1 MLPQIA
7 QLIGGGISAI
17 AGLATGGLQART
29 ARENT
34 DRQNEAN
41 RELAEYQY
49 SKDLEMW
56 NRGNTYNSPL
66 AQMERLKKAGLNPN
80 LIYGSGGA
88 TTQAVNLPKYNAPTM
103 SYNYRP
109 PVDPLALLGA
119 YQDFRV
125 RQAQIKSAEAEA
137 NASDRFWM
145 FKTTNMDMDTRL
157 KALDVGWKGNDY
169 SFNKG
174 NIPTPW
180 QKHQAQI
187 QEQMARLGGE
197 QILKTQA
204 EIANTKTRTSLTQLE
219 IDNFITNMWAKL
231 IFGGVGAMKGLG
243 FRK

>member
-1 MLPQIA
+1 MSIFNA
-7 QLIGGGISAI
+7 IGAGLSAI
-17 AGLATGGLQART
+17 AGIASSGLSART

-34 DRQNEAN
+34 DKQNQAN
-41 RELAEYQY
+41 KELAEYQY
-49 SKDLEMW
+49 NRDLEMW
-56 NRGNTYNSPL
+56 NKGNAYNSPL

-109 PVDPLALLGA
+109 PVDPLAILGA

-137 NASDRFWM
+137 NASDRYWL
-145 FKTTNMDMDTRL
+145 FKTTGMDMDTRL
-157 KALDVGWKGNDY
+157 KAIDFGWKSNDY
-169 SFNKG
+169 SFNKHG
-174 NIPTPW
+174 LPTPW
-180 QKHQAQI
+180 QIHQSQI

-204 EIANTKTRTSLTQLE
+204 DIRNTTARTNLTQLE
-219 IDNFITNMWAKL
+219 IDNFITQMWAKL
-231 IFGGVGAMKGLG
+231 IFGGIGAAGNAKSL
-243 FRK
+243 FKK